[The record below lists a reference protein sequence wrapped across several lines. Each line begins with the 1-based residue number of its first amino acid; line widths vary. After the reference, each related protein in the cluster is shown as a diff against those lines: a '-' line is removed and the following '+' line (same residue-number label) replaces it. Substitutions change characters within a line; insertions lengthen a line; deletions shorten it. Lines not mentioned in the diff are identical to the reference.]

1 MAAFQFEKKREL
13 DICGRKYPCDISD
26 VHMLEGVTRDF
37 PRMLRAVQEFCNVSG
52 RLNADAHDWRPTAPA
67 AELVCEKGRALL
79 DICRTFIEGT
89 LGVDEYAEIFSG
101 RRENINEHVSLCSYI
116 YGEVMEGRREI
127 VDQFL
132 TPELKEMFA
141 NAAGGDAEAAGHD
154 PGPELMH
161 FAGGEAVYT
170 AEQSRALMSAQGGGT
185 TFVDN
190 SQNIFKVDDI
200 ETYVAIKRMLENEK
214 MTVRMGL
221 ARR

>member
-101 RRENINEHVSLCSYI
+101 RRENINDHVSLCSYI

-154 PGPELMH
+154 PGPEGPNGLGLVDEVRG
-161 FAGGEAVYT
+161 AGADVLP
-170 AEQSRALMSAQGGGT
+170 AL
-185 TFVDN
+185 D
-190 SQNIFKVDDI
+190 
-200 ETYVAIKRMLENEK
+200 
-214 MTVRMGL
+214 
-221 ARR
+221 

>member
-116 YGEVMEGRREI
+116 YGEVME
-127 VDQFL
+127 
-132 TPELKEMFA
+132 
-141 NAAGGDAEAAGHD
+141 
-154 PGPELMH
+154 
-161 FAGGEAVYT
+161 
-170 AEQSRALMSAQGGGT
+170 
-185 TFVDN
+185 
-190 SQNIFKVDDI
+190 
-200 ETYVAIKRMLENEK
+200 
-214 MTVRMGL
+214 
-221 ARR
+221 